1 MMTDKRYPDLLIQ
14 TTGLTRKFDRQ
25 TVVDQLSLNV
35 PAGSVYGFLGPNGAG
50 KTTTIRMLLG
60 LIRPDAG
67 EVRLFGKPLRSHRLE
82 VLRQVSAL
90 VESPN
95 LYPQLTG
102 YENMEVTRRML
113 GLPRLSIDRA
123 MGMTGILDAKKK
135 LVKAYSLGMK
145 QRLALAMAL
154 MPEPA
159 LLILDEP
166 TNGLDPEGILDVRE
180 LISNLPKKM
189 SMTVFLSS
197 HLLSEVEQVATHI
210 GIVNCGKLLFEG
222 SLNQLQAERQQ
233 YLLLASDRPEQAR
246 ELVTRNGW
254 RLLPGSNGR
263 LKLEVNGPADA
274 ALVNRQLVKEGVN
287 VHQLELVQPSLE
299 DIFMTLTHQVVG

>member
-1 MMTDKRYPDLLIQ
+1 MMIDKKYPDVLIQ

-67 EVRLFGKPLRSHRLE
+67 EVSLFGKPLRSHRLE

-90 VESPN
+90 VESPS

-102 YENMEVTRRML
+102 GENLEVTRRML
-113 GLPRLSIDRA
+113 GLPRQAIDRA
-123 MGMTGILDAKKK
+123 LGMAGILDVKNR
-135 LVKAYSLGMK
+135 LVRAYSLGMK

-154 MPEPA
+154 MPEPT

-180 LISNLPKKM
+180 LIAGLPKNM
-189 SMTVFLSS
+189 GTTVFLSS

-210 GIVNCGKLLFEG
+210 GIINHGKLLFEG
-222 SLNQLQAERQQ
+222 SLSQLQAERQQ

-246 ELVTRNGW
+246 ELATRNGW

-274 ALVNRQLVKEGVN
+274 ALVNRQLVQDGVN

-299 DIFMTLTHQVVG
+299 DIFMTLTKSPVG

>member
-1 MMTDKRYPDLLIQ
+1 MMTDQKYPDLLIQ
-14 TTGLTRKFDRQ
+14 TTGLIRSFDRQ

-60 LIRPDAG
+60 LIRPHAG
-67 EVRLFGKPLRSHRLE
+67 EVRLFGKPLHSHRLE

-90 VESPN
+90 VEAPS

-102 YENMEVTRRML
+102 FENMEVTRRML
-113 GLPRLSIDRA
+113 GLPRQAIDRA
-123 MGMTGILDAKKK
+123 LGMTGMLDAKNK
-135 LVKAYSLGMK
+135 LVRAYSMGMK
-145 QRLALAMAL
+145 QRLALALAL
-154 MPEPA
+154 MPGPA

-166 TNGLDPEGILDVRE
+166 TNGLDPAGILEVRE
-180 LISNLPKKM
+180 LIAQLPRKM
-189 SMTVFLSS
+189 GMTVFLSS

-210 GIVNCGKLLFEG
+210 GIVNQGRLLFEG
-222 SLNQLQAERQQ
+222 SLNQLHAERQQ
-233 YLLLASDRPEQAR
+233 YLLLSSDKPEQAR
-246 ELVTRNGW
+246 ELASRNGW

-263 LKLEVNGPADA
+263 LKLEVNGPADV
-274 ALVNRQLVKEGVN
+274 ALVNRQMVQEGVN

-299 DIFMTLTHQVVG
+299 DIFMTLTKSPVG